1 MKQSTLI
8 LSFLLVTFTTFSQ
21 TKSFGVLWGMSTFTQ
36 SNSNMTAAGG
46 MYIDLG
52 RFGFEYTQSAALN
65 TSSQDA
71 LNYING
77 NTNSYIGGGKTDNYG
92 VFFKIKPKNKSSI
105 YVGGGIQK
113 SNIIKAED
121 IAVKVAVVEAF
132 AKALRSKS
140 EEHIIDFLDKCPK
153 GKYDYLGASL
163 SLKDSQTYD
172 YGAYSEKWAE
182 LQVKIDELKAE
193 QKDIEENGKKFERGH
208 IPLKSYKQTYS
219 ITLNK

>member
-21 TKSFGVLWGMSTFTQ
+21 TKSFGVLGGMSTFTQ
-36 SNSNMTAAGG
+36 SNSNITASGG

-52 RFGFEYTQSAALN
+52 RFGFEYTQSASLN

-77 NTNSYIGGGKTDNYG
+77 NTNSYTGGGKTDNYG

-121 IAVKVAVVEAF
+121 IITKTQVRTYPNIIYVPGPQPMTTVTTVTPTVVSEDKDYVYGSLGVF
-132 AKALRSKS
+132 GKLSDNFSFKGGVIISKT
-140 EEHIIDFLDKCPK
+140 IIMTIGF
-153 GKYDYLGASL
+153 GY
-163 SLKDSQTYD
+163 
-172 YGAYSEKWAE
+172 
-182 LQVKIDELKAE
+182 
-193 QKDIEENGKKFERGH
+193 NF
-208 IPLKSYKQTYS
+208 
-219 ITLNK
+219 